1 MRKVG
6 KMKGKVLTKG
16 GWSGNLTK
24 LSRGGSPERGQAKK
38 VFEEIQKKHLTNS
51 VGYDN
56 LNELLLNGHCEA
68 RQKVLK
74 KLLDK
79 RFEVW

>member
-1 MRKVG
+1 MRKRE

-24 LSRGGSPERGQAKK
+24 LSRGGGPERCRVKK
-38 VFEEIQKKHLTNS
+38 IFEEIQKKHLTNS

-56 LNELLLNGHCEA
+56 LIELLLNSCEA

-79 RFEVW
+79 RSKVW

>member
-24 LSRGGSPERGQAKK
+24 LLRGGGPERGRVKK
-38 VFEEIQKKHLTNS
+38 IFEEIQKKHLTNS
-51 VGYDN
+51 AGYDN
-56 LNELLLNGHCEA
+56 LIKLLLNSCEA
-68 RQKVLK
+68 CRKVLK

-79 RFEVW
+79 RF